1 MAVDKLVDSSKLDA
15 ALNYEASRIIAK
27 GGGTAPL
34 AFDLENEKGFGDYVD
49 AIPSGGGGI
58 QKATGS
64 FTIASSSSAN
74 TPTITHNLG
83 TKKIAA
89 IIYPVSVTPTNGYHL
104 FYCSY
109 VNVPELVDSGKWS
122 LDFRTYNSTKF
133 PNIVEIDPKNATD
146 AQNIRDFGRQ
156 SSPWTTQG
164 NWYDANNE
172 WSFDKAVELTDNTFT
187 PKCNNARWS
196 VGSYKWVVFKLE

>member
-1 MAVDKLVDSSKLDA
+1 MSNYLVDGADLTSVANAIRAKSGGSSQ
-15 ALNYEASRIIAK
+15 
-27 GGGTAPL
+27 L
-34 AFDLENEKGFGDYVD
+34 AFPSGFVSEIQ

-89 IIYPVSVTPTNGYHL
+89 IIYPVSVTPDAGYRL

-122 LDFRTYNSTKF
+122 LDFRAYNSKKF
-133 PNIVEIDPKNATD
+133 PDIVEVDPKNATD
-146 AQNIRDFGRQ
+146 AKYIRDLSRQ
-156 SSPWTTQG
+156 SSPWTTQN

-172 WSFDKAVELTDNTFT
+172 GTFDKLVEMTDNTFT
-187 PKCNNARWS
+187 PKINNAWWA
-196 VGSYKWVVFKLE
+196 VGSYKWVVFSLE

>member
-1 MAVDKLVDSSKLDA
+1 MAMMLIDQTKDSACKTAEADA
-15 ALNYEASRIIAK
+15 IRAK
-27 GGGTAPL
+27 TGGSAQL
-34 AFDLENEKGFGDYVD
+34 AYDWANNKGFADAIA

-58 QKATGS
+58 RKATGS

-89 IIYPVSVTPTNGYHL
+89 IIYPVSITATGGYQM

-122 LDFRTYNSTKF
+122 LDFRAYNSTKF
-133 PNIVEIDPKNATD
+133 PNIVEVDPKSATD
-146 AQNIRDFGRQ
+146 AQSIRDFGRQ
-156 SSPWTTQG
+156 SSPWTTQN

-172 WSFDKAVELTDNTFT
+172 WTFDKSVELTDNTFT
-187 PKCNNARWS
+187 AKINNVRWA
-196 VGSYKWVVFKLE
+196 VGSYKWVVFSLE